1 VSGLAFARAADLI
14 FHPKPKETS
23 MNPATNMSSPADVSI
38 PIVIAPGEPARALGV
53 HPAAELFPLMKGP
66 EFGLLVEDI
75 AEHGLREPILMYQ
88 GVMLD
93 GRNRLRAC
101 EIAGVEPRFVEWDGI
116 GSPLAF
122 VLSRNLHRRHLNE
135 GQRAIIAARAK
146 GMFEEEAAERER
158 AHQFKAR
165 GKAGTEMATR
175 SVADAPSPQP
185 SPGGRGS
192 TDAEKPRE
200 ITAPANLQEPSRT
213 ANAQAAELLNVSERS
228 VASASRVLKSAD
240 EQVIAA
246 VESGDVAVSD
256 AAAVANRPKE
266 EQRRALEATRQGR
279 ARTLRQATEL
289 EGGQNSDA
297 ADMGEKGGAWS
308 ARRRI
313 QSEAKGFAR
322 EFDKLYLRIDA
333 LAAACGGGN
342 QHTDRMRDCLR
353 RLIDHFRD
361 FVRHFL
367 PTEK

>member
-1 VSGLAFARAADLI
+1 M
-14 FHPKPKETS
+14 H
-23 MNPATNMSSPADVSI
+23 PATNVSSPADVSM
-38 PIVIAPGEPARALGV
+38 PIVMAPGEPARALGV

-66 EFGLLVEDI
+66 ELGLLVEDI
-75 AEHGLREPILMYQ
+75 DEHGLREPIVMYQ
-88 GVMLD
+88 GLVLD

-101 EIAGVEPRFVEWDGI
+101 EIAGVEPRFVEWEGV

-146 GMFEEEAAERER
+146 GMFEDEAAERKR
-158 AHQFKAR
+158 ASQF
-165 GKAGTEMATR
+165 GSEQR
-175 SVADAPSPQP
+175 SPAVGGAAD
-185 SPGGRGS
+185 
-192 TDAEKPRE
+192 EKPRE
-200 ITAPANLQEPSRT
+200 NTVTANLQSPART
-213 ANAQAAELLNVSERS
+213 AGADAAALLNVSERS
-228 VASASRVLKSAD
+228 VATASRVLKSAD

-279 ARTLRQATEL
+279 ARTLRQAAEL
-289 EGGQNSDA
+289 DGGGNSEA
-297 ADMGEKGGAWS
+297 AEAGEKDGAWS
-308 ARRRI
+308 ARRRV

-322 EFDKLYLRIDA
+322 ELDKLLLRLDA
-333 LAAACGGGN
+333 LTAACGGGN

-361 FVRHFL
+361 FVGHFL